1 MKEVLH
7 FGNIAVKAVRLLKAI
22 IMISKGKTFTVELG
36 KVYKVSG
43 YEHKCLVVDI
53 LVYPS
58 AHKYVMCVWVCVS
71 EGEQGWVK
79 IRNVIFFFF

>member
-1 MKEVLH
+1 MH

-22 IMISKGKTFTVELG
+22 IMISRGKTFTVELG

-53 LVYPS
+53 LIYPS
-58 AHKYVMCVWVCVS
+58 AHKYVMCV
-71 EGEQGWVK
+71 
-79 IRNVIFFFF
+79 

>member
-1 MKEVLH
+1 M
-7 FGNIAVKAVRLLKAI
+7 KAVRLLKAI

-53 LVYPS
+53 LIYPS
-58 AHKYVMCVWVCVS
+58 AYKYVMCV
-71 EGEQGWVK
+71 
-79 IRNVIFFFF
+79 